1 MLIKF
6 QNYLINSFLKM
17 NNKNSVNILNKLS
30 TKPIPF
36 AQTNELNLFQLPVT
50 LNTDKGKVTINAVYQ
65 DTHPDGSSYK
75 GQTVIMLHGSPGSH
89 NDFKYI
95 VPLLSPKGVR
105 SIVINWPGMGY
116 SEYDDNLKNDN
127 LERTEYV
134 QSIINFLKLQKPLIF
149 FGHSRGVENAFR
161 LAERNEE
168 KTVGIIAANF
178 VGVQPHIGV
187 RPFFAIKFLSAL
199 WEYAGWLRLQSVLEP
214 IYKAIYKWVGF
225 KVSDGSIAAHSLKT
239 MTATDFDIQ
248 LRYLFPLVMNQKIR
262 ILFAYS
268 GDDNMI
274 EPERSEELLDNIGLK
289 EECRLISKSSKDEQ
303 KTIEIT
309 RQLLNKGHKQV
320 AVYFEDEG
328 HFLQKFRCKFLA
340 ESIIAIFDE
349 SVTFADKKFCGR
361 FF

>member
-30 TKPIPF
+30 TKPISF
-36 AQTNELNLFQLPVT
+36 AQTNEVGLFQLPVT

-214 IYKAIYKWVGF
+214 IYKA
-225 KVSDGSIAAHSLKT
+225 S
-239 MTATDFDIQ
+239 
-248 LRYLFPLVMNQKIR
+248 
-262 ILFAYS
+262 
-268 GDDNMI
+268 
-274 EPERSEELLDNIGLK
+274 
-289 EECRLISKSSKDEQ
+289 
-303 KTIEIT
+303 
-309 RQLLNKGHKQV
+309 
-320 AVYFEDEG
+320 
-328 HFLQKFRCKFLA
+328 
-340 ESIIAIFDE
+340 
-349 SVTFADKKFCGR
+349 
-361 FF
+361 